1 MDKLTELKQY
11 TLEEYDELLHSNR
24 IHTDHCHADGEPW
37 FSTYKDTIFAI
48 PDYRVPHLYSK
59 LAPFIKKANKLK
71 VPYTLEEIGKVDL
84 KDDENKEQHCIII
97 KLEFSIQINGW
108 KFIASIDHLSN
119 GNIIRNISG
128 ADLPEKFRTI
138 EGHCEHCKKDRHRKS
153 TYVVYNEKEGF
164 KQVGKS
170 CLFLYTGI
178 DLNKI
183 ASAMDIWNYI
193 HTYSECSGDE
203 YEDYGYGHRSTS
215 CDAREVLA
223 LAWKLISIF
232 GYVKKGSD
240 AVSTMSRYGE
250 ALDYLDGSMK
260 RYQEKRYKEYS
271 KFLEDNN
278 IKFFTNEDFE
288 MADKVREFVMEQKVT
303 SDYLNNLNVIFS
315 NYTEEERTDSATG
328 EHYTYKHCYMNN
340 KYKAMVV
347 SAVQMYNRA
356 MGIKAERQLKH
367 DKEKSESNYV
377 GEIGERI
384 SFKIKDVSVITSW
397 ENDYG
402 YHPVTTFVYKIVDE
416 NGNVFTWKTST
427 VIHIDKVLK
436 ETSTLTGTV
445 KDHKEYRTVKQTEL
459 QRCKIV

>member
-1 MDKLTELKQY
+1 MDKLEELKQY
-11 TLEEYDELLHSNR
+11 TIDEYYELLWGSR
-24 IHTDHCHADGEPW
+24 KDVDEY
-37 FSTYKDTIFAI
+37 TYKDTIFAI
-48 PDYRVPHLYSK
+48 PDYRVPRLYSK
-59 LAPFIKKANKLK
+59 LAPFLKKAKK
-71 VPYTLEEIGKVDL
+71 FDVPYTLEEIGKVDL
-84 KDDENKEQHCIII
+84 KDDENKLQHCIII
-97 KLEFSIQINGW
+97 KLEFQIQFNGW
-108 KFIASIDHLSN
+108 KFMASIDHLPN

-128 ADLPEKFRTI
+128 ADLPEKFRTADSY
-138 EGHCEHCKKDRHRKS
+138 CEHCHTDRRRKS

-178 DLNKI
+178 DLSKI
-183 ASAMDIWNYI
+183 ASAMDICNFI

-240 AVSTMSRYGE
+240 AVSTMNRYGE

-288 MADKVREFVMEQKVT
+288 MADKVREWVMEQKVT
-303 SDYLNNLNVIFS
+303 TDYMNNLNVIFS
-315 NYTEEERTDSATG
+315 NYTEEERTDSVTG
-328 EHYTYKHCYMNN
+328 KNYTYKHCYMNN

-367 DKEKSESNYV
+367 EKELESNYV

-384 SFKIKDVSVITSW
+384 SFKIKDISVITSW
-397 ENDYG
+397 ESDYG
-402 YHPVTTFVYKIVDE
+402 YHPITVFVYKIIDE
-416 NGNVFTWKTST
+416 NSNVFTWKTST
-427 VIHIDKVLK
+427 VIHIDKVLA